1 MEPRVIFPLTPPPPQ
16 RSAAM
21 RRLPWTA
28 ALLLFAV
35 GITACGSD
43 APETM
48 EEAEA
53 PATTPVATTPE
64 VRIVSPT
71 EGEELEGSSVT
82 VQLEVSGIEIVPA
95 GDTASGTGHH
105 HLYLNA
111 DLAPF
116 DVPIPAVP
124 GQVIH
129 MGDGSSS
136 FTFEGV
142 EPGEHRVIAVV
153 GDGVHVPLQPPVV
166 DTVRF
171 TVR

>member
-1 MEPRVIFPLTPPPPQ
+1 
-16 RSAAM
+16 M
-21 RRLPWTA
+21 RRLSLL
-28 ALLLFAV
+28 ALFPFLA
-35 GITACGSD
+35 ACGSD
-43 APETM
+43 APETTDG
-48 EEAEA
+48 ADTPPAAQTVAA
-53 PATTPVATTPE
+53 PQ
-64 VRIVSPT
+64 VRIVAPA
-71 EGEELEGSSVT
+71 EGEEVDGPNVTIRLEA
-82 VQLEVSGIEIVPA
+82 SGIDIVPA

-105 HLYLNA
+105 HLYLDT

-136 FTFEGV
+136 YTFEGV
-142 EPGEHRVIAVV
+142 AAGEHRVIAVV

-166 DTVRF
+166 DTVLF

>member
-1 MEPRVIFPLTPPPPQ
+1 ML
-16 RSAAM
+16 
-21 RRLPWTA
+21 RLSPTV

-35 GITACGSD
+35 GLAACGSD

-48 EEAEA
+48 EEAEGPAAA
-53 PATTPVATTPE
+53 PADLGPE
-64 VRIVSPT
+64 VRIVSPA

-82 VQLEVSGIEIVPA
+82 VRLEVSGIEIVPA

-105 HLYLNA
+105 HLYLNT
-111 DLAPF
+111 DVAPF

>member
-1 MEPRVIFPLTPPPPQ
+1 
-16 RSAAM
+16 M
-21 RRLPWTA
+21 RRSPLL
-28 ALLLFAV
+28 ALLAFLV
-35 GITACGSD
+35 ACGSD
-43 APETM
+43 ASDTTEGPETPP
-48 EEAEA
+48 AAA
-53 PATTPVATTPE
+53 PAEVTPE
-64 VRIVSPT
+64 VRIVSPAQGGEV
-71 EGEELEGSSVT
+71 EGPDVV
-82 VQLEVSGIEIVPA
+82 VQLEVSGIDIVPA

-105 HLYLNA
+105 HLYLDT

-142 EPGEHRVIAVV
+142 APGEHRVIAVV
-153 GDGVHVPLQPPVV
+153 GDGLHVPLQPPVV
-166 DTVRF
+166 DTVVF

>member
-1 MEPRVIFPLTPPPPQ
+1 
-16 RSAAM
+16 M
-21 RRLPWTA
+21 RRLPLL
-28 ALLLFAV
+28 ALLPLLA
-35 GITACGSD
+35 ACGSD
-43 APETM
+43 APET
-48 EEAEA
+48 AESPETGPAAA
-53 PATTPVATTPE
+53 PAEVAPE
-64 VRIVSPT
+64 VRIVAPAQ
-71 EGEELEGSSVT
+71 GEEVEGPDVV
-82 VQLEVSGIEIVPA
+82 VQLEVSGIDIVPA

-105 HLYLNA
+105 HLYLDA

-124 GQVIH
+124 GQVVH

-142 EPGEHRVIAVV
+142 APGEHRVIAVV
-153 GDGVHVPLQPPVV
+153 GDGLHVPLQPPVV